1 MITLMPGSQF
11 GRYILQDQLGRGGM
25 ATVYRATDT
34 RLRRTVALKILA
46 PQLSADPEF
55 VRRFEREA
63 ILVANLRHPAIVTV
77 YDIGEHDNLRYIAME
92 FIAGQSLNLV
102 IREQGALD
110 LSYAISLL
118 EPLAQALDYAHQQ
131 GAVHRDVKPH
141 NVMLATDGRVL
152 LTDFGIAQAS
162 DSDRERITR
171 TGIFMGTPEYIS
183 PEQAEG
189 KRVDG
194 RSDLYALGVVAY
206 EILAGRVPF
215 AGNTPQLIIAHI
227 HSPPPPLHL
236 ATLGVPPETE
246 AVVTRMLAKD
256 PQQRYQTGSAFVAA
270 LYSIAQRHNITPAS
284 RSQLAALAA
293 SPSSAGK
300 PTIVVNASGDT
311 ATAAAPAGLPPA
323 LAQPPQPAPPK
334 PPAQPLPAY
343 HEVGVRR
350 SPSPPAPT
358 QVQQV
363 RRSAAAGA
371 AKPTAKPAAQAQR
384 GADPTVTLVLVVLFL
399 LIAFTLIG
407 YILSATIFRG
417 DANSP
422 SPPPPIVVPTTAP
435 PTPVTPEAPPPPPP
449 TPAPIVPPPVQPT
462 ATPREPTPEPPTR
475 IPDLPTP
482 EPTSEPPPPTATPE
496 PPPTVL
502 PLPTDTPEPPT
513 SEPEPSPEN
522 TE

>member
-1 MITLMPGSQF
+1 MISLMPGSQF
-11 GRYILQDQLGRGGM
+11 GRYIIQDQLGRGGM
-25 ATVYRATDT
+25 ATVYRADDT

-46 PQLSADPEF
+46 PQLSTDPEF

-162 DSDRERITR
+162 DSDRERLTR
-171 TGIFMGTPEYIS
+171 TGIFMGTPEYIA

-194 RSDLYALGVVAY
+194 RTDLYALGVVAY

-215 AGNTPQLIIAHI
+215 AGNTPQLIVAHI
-227 HSPPPPLHL
+227 HSPPPPLRP
-236 ATLGVPPETE
+236 AMLGVPPETE

-256 PQQRYQTGSAFVAA
+256 PQHRYQSGSAFVAA
-270 LYSIAQRHNITPAS
+270 LHSIAQRHSITPAS
-284 RSQLAALAA
+284 RSQLAALAVP
-293 SPSSAGK
+293 PSSAGK
-300 PTIVVNASGDT
+300 PTIAVNASGNT
-311 ATAAAPAGLPPA
+311 ATAAAPGGLPPA
-323 LAQPPQPAPPK
+323 LAQPPQPVPAPPAPAQ
-334 PPAQPLPAY
+334 PPATPLPAY
-343 HEVGVRR
+343 HEAGVRR
-350 SPSPPAPT
+350 SPPPPAPT

-363 RRSAAAGA
+363 RRPAAAAG
-371 AKPTAKPAAQAQR
+371 TAKPAAKQPAQAQR
-384 GADPTVTLVLVVLFL
+384 GANQTLTLVLLVLFL
-399 LIAFTLIG
+399 LIAFTLVG
-407 YILSATIFRG
+407 YILSATVFRG
-417 DANSP
+417 NENSP
-422 SPPPPIVVPTTAP
+422 TPPPIVVPTTAP
-435 PTPVTPEAPPPPPP
+435 PTPVTPEAPPPP
-449 TPAPIVPPPVQPT
+449 TDVPIVPPPAQPQPT

-482 EPTSEPPPPTATPE
+482 EPPTPVPPTPE
-496 PPPTVL
+496 PPPTTL
-502 PLPTDTPEPPT
+502 PLPTDTPEPVP
-513 SEPEPSPEN
+513 PEPPEGS
-522 TE
+522 T